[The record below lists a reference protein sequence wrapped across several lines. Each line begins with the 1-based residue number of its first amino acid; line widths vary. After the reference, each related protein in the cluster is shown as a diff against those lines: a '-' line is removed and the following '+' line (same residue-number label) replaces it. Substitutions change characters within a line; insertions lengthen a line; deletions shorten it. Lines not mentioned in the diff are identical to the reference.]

1 MIQVAVIY
9 FSATDTTHQLAQAVA
24 EGVQSQPGASVRLER
39 IQGEDIHQGR
49 FTELQLMDRLQQA
62 DAMIFGSPT
71 YMGSA
76 AAQFKAFADTTGELW
91 SKQAWANKVAAGF
104 TVGTNLSGDQ
114 KHTLDYF
121 QTFANQ
127 HGMLW
132 CGVDIPG
139 TYDPELRNRLGAQG
153 GVVVQTADGV
163 VPEQDLALAFYL
175 GQRVAGIS
183 LRLTK
188 E

>member
-1 MIQVAVIY
+1 
-9 FSATDTTHQLAQAVA
+9 
-24 EGVQSQPGASVRLER
+24 
-39 IQGEDIHQGR
+39 
-49 FTELQLMDRLQQA
+49 
-62 DAMIFGSPT
+62 
-71 YMGSA
+71 MGSA

-91 SKQAWANKVAAGF
+91 SNQAWANKVAAGF

-139 TYDPELRNRLGAQG
+139 TYDPKLRNRLGAQG
-153 GVVVQTADGV
+153 GVVVQTADSV

-183 LRLTK
+183 LRLTG